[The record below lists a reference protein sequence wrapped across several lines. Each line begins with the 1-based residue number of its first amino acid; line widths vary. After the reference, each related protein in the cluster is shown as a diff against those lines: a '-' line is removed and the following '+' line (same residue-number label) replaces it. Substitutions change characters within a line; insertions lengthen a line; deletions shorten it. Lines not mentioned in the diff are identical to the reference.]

1 MVATQENEPVP
12 VGAED
17 SAEVTAERVPQPR
30 PAVAPAG
37 NQDGQGSPGGQDG
50 NDIANDFA
58 GHLDYLSRLAHDLGV
73 SDPVEEYFAPVVG
86 RWSDLS
92 AEADRW
98 RLVGDA
104 ADEVTEALNTPL
116 GKLDAAWDGEAADS
130 FIAYMQKV
138 GLAGQD
144 LSDAMLGIA
153 DALDITAEGIR
164 EIVQQ
169 LAGVLGETAETA
181 SEAMVMPVQGDD
193 RTRQYLD
200 LMRRPTKELF
210 ESVRQV
216 LEAFVELCEG
226 IDGSQEFQ
234 KITMAHPFPE
244 QNWAFE
250 QPKVPETPKP
260 PAVDG
265 TDDKTEAAELGAGG
279 GGGGAGVGGGGGGV
293 GAGAGGTSMSPG
305 GYTVA
310 TEQAP
315 VPKPEGTAAA
325 AAVSSSGTGSGA
337 ARGMGSGMMPMGM
350 MGGMGQQGSGD
361 HKSRTHV
368 VGDPEDIFGQPEK
381 ASSPVIG
388 DDD

>member
-1 MVATQENEPVP
+1 MVATQENEPV
-12 VGAED
+12 
-17 SAEVTAERVPQPR
+17 TAPT
-30 PAVAPAG
+30 G
-37 NQDGQGSPGGQDG
+37 HQDRQGSPGGQGGKDG
-50 NDIANDFA
+50 PDIANDFA
-58 GHLDYLSRLAHDLGV
+58 GQLDYLSRLAHDLGV
-73 SDPVEEYFAPVVG
+73 PDPVEEYFAPVVG

-104 ADEVTEALNTPL
+104 ANEVTDALNTPL

-130 FIAYMQKV
+130 FIDYMQKV

-181 SEAMVMPVQGDD
+181 SGAMVMPVQGDD

-210 ESVRQV
+210 DAVRQV

-234 KITMAHPFPE
+234 QITMAHTFPE
-244 QNWAFE
+244 QNWTYQ
-250 QPKVPETPKP
+250 QPKAPETPEV
-260 PAVDG
+260 PAQDQ
-265 TDDKTEAAELGAGG
+265 TEAAELGGG
-279 GGGGAGVGGGGGGV
+279 GGGGAGAGGFGGGGGV
-293 GAGAGGTSMSPG
+293 GAGAGGTNMSPG

-315 VPKPEGTAAA
+315 APKPQGTVAAA
-325 AAVSSSGTGSGA
+325 AATSSPGGGGVG
-337 ARGMGSGMMPMGM
+337 RGGMPMMPMGM

-361 HKSRTHV
+361 HKSRTRV
-368 VGDPEDIFGQPEK
+368 VGDPEDIFGTPEK
-381 ASSPVIG
+381 ASTAVIG

>member
-1 MVATQENEPVP
+1 MVATQENEPV
-12 VGAED
+12 A
-17 SAEVTAERVPQPR
+17 AERVPQPR
-30 PAVAPAG
+30 PAVLPAG
-37 NQDGQGSPGGQDG
+37 HQDGQGSPGGQDG

-58 GHLDYLSRLAHDLGV
+58 GHLDYLSKLAHDLGV
-73 SDPVEEYFAPVVG
+73 PDPVEEYFAPVVG

-104 ADEVTEALNTPL
+104 ANEVTDALNKPL

-138 GLAGQD
+138 GLAGHD

-153 DALDITAEGIR
+153 DALDVTAEGIR
-164 EIVQQ
+164 EIVRQ

-181 SEAMVMPVQGDD
+181 SEGMVMPVQGDE

-210 ESVRQV
+210 DAVRQV
-216 LEAFVELCEG
+216 LEAFVQLCEG
-226 IDGSQEFQ
+226 VDGSQEFQ

-244 QNWAFE
+244 ENWAFE
-250 QPKVPETPKP
+250 QPKVPETSKV
-260 PAVDG
+260 PA
-265 TDDKTEAAELGAGG
+265 DDKTKAAELGAGG
-279 GGGGAGVGGGGGGV
+279 GGGGSAGAGGGGVGGGGGGSL
-293 GAGAGGTSMSPG
+293 GAGAGAPNMSPG

-325 AAVSSSGTGSGA
+325 AAASGGGSGA
-337 ARGMGSGMMPMGM
+337 ARGAGMPMMPMGM
-350 MGGMGQQGSGD
+350 MGGMGQQGSGE
-361 HKSRTHV
+361 HKSRSRL
-368 VGDPEDIFGQPEK
+368 VGDPEDIFGKPEK

-388 DDD
+388 DED